1 MNQILDIRIK
11 PKVTIVFNEEKF
23 EIIDTEDVD
32 NNGLFLIEN
41 LINVEVNEKKLTG
54 SLQF

>member
-11 PKVTIVFNEEKF
+11 PKVTIIFSEEKF

-32 NNGLFLIEN
+32 NNGLF
-41 LINVEVNEKKLTG
+41 
-54 SLQF
+54 FD